1 MNTGSFLIPLGLII
15 CAVFVLYVVWMLG
28 RCQFKIIR
36 RKKQA
41 YKKHSNKTRKCN
53 PLKYVRYCNAYDED
67 DEKIVNCEYKGYLI
81 DKDKHLV
88 TIDDNKNEK
97 NTCISC
103 GKNYLKEVN
112 TEYISVELT
121 NECGNT
127 QKISDGS
134 ANSVSEKDEIEND
147 NFLKH
152 NNIDIKKSGNSG
164 SICDSSSDNITEND
178 YDKTDTKI
186 DLEETYDETVSF
198 SETGNSSSWSTALL
212 DAKLENDETPRPKN
226 CNISSIYKTYD
237 PNDFKFDCLC
247 NIDEENLIDNHCR
260 ECQIKHITCSSCNN
274 VDIKINTGFHM
285 DACSFSLYCCWNT
298 HDASAQIINY
308 YDKIKFITSK
318 IARLYFTE
326 QCVICQDEFN
336 EQDQVCLLLCR
347 HVFHMKC
354 IMKWL
359 AKRNRCPL
367 CWVDVEKHVHS

>member
-1 MNTGSFLIPLGLII
+1 MNTGTFLIPLGLII
-15 CAVFVLYVVWMLG
+15 CAVFILYVVWMLG

-41 YKKHSNKTRKCN
+41 YKKDSNKTRKCN
-53 PLKYVRYCNAYDED
+53 PIKYVRCCNSYDDD
-67 DEKIVNCEYKGYLI
+67 DENILNCEYKGYLI
-81 DKDKHLV
+81 DKDKNLV

-97 NTCISC
+97 NTCIKC
-103 GKNYLKEVN
+103 GKNYLKEIN
-112 TEYISVELT
+112 ADYISVELT

-127 QKISDGS
+127 QKIPDGS
-134 ANSVSEKDEIEND
+134 NDSISEKDETKHD

-152 NNIDIKKSGNSG
+152 IDTENQENSG
-164 SICDSSSDNITEND
+164 VIHDTLSDKVTEND
-178 YDKTDTKI
+178 YDKADTKI
-186 DLEETYDETVSF
+186 DIEETNDGTVSF
-198 SETGNSSSWSTALL
+198 CENGNNGTLSTALL

-226 CNISSIYKTYD
+226 CNISSIYKTYN
-237 PNDFKFDCLC
+237 PNDFKFECLC

-308 YDKIKFITSK
+308 YDKIKFITNK

-367 CWVDVEKHVHS
+367 CWVDVEKHVNT

>member
-15 CAVFVLYVVWMLG
+15 CAVFILYVVWMLG

-41 YKKHSNKTRKCN
+41 YKKHSNETRKCN
-53 PLKYVRYCNAYDED
+53 PIKYVRCCNKYDDD
-67 DEKIVNCEYKGYLI
+67 DEKIINCEYKGYLI
-81 DKDKHLV
+81 DKDKNLV
-88 TIDDNKNEK
+88 KIDGNKDEK
-97 NTCISC
+97 NTCIKC
-103 GKNYLKEVN
+103 GKNYLKEII
-112 TEYISVELT
+112 TERISVELS
-121 NECGNT
+121 NECGST
-127 QKISDGS
+127 QKIPDEV
-134 ANSVSEKDEIEND
+134 NDKDEAEDD

-152 NNIDIKKSGNSG
+152 IDIDIETSANSG
-164 SICDSSSDNITEND
+164 ILQDTLSDKVTENNH
-178 YDKTDTKI
+178 DKTDTKI
-186 DLEETYDETVSF
+186 DIEETNDGTVSF
-198 SETGNSSSWSTALL
+198 SEIGDSGTLSTALL

-226 CNISSIYKTYD
+226 CNISSIYKTYNQ
-237 PNDFKFDCLC
+237 NDFKFDCLC
-247 NIDEENLIDNHCR
+247 NIDEENIIDNHCR
-260 ECQIKHITCSSCNN
+260 ECQIKYITCSSCNN

-285 DACSFSLYCCWNT
+285 DACSFSFYCCWNT

-308 YDKIKFITSK
+308 YDKIKFITNK
-318 IARLYFTE
+318 IARSYFTE